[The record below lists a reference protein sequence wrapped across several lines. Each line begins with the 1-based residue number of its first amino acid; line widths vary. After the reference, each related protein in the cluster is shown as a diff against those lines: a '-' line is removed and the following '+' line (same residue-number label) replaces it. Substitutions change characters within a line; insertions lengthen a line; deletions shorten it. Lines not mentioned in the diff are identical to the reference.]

1 MLNINE
7 LEKRWFVYKIKSYTP
22 YLIITILILL
32 TSSLLLFLFYNDN
45 SLKNKVSIE
54 KKEVKKFETH
64 ETYVKIAD
72 KVPTTAH
79 VDVPKVKNDI
89 QKVVLQ
95 PSLNFIDNVV
105 INKPETSKKKIIK
118 EKIIEVKPEPIIEK
132 IIEVK
137 INPEPIIEKIPVEE
151 NVSLQINKQNTSND
165 INLVIKRF
173 KTNNNPALSLFIAKK
188 YYEIGNFNQAYN
200 YALITNQLNKD
211 IEESWI
217 IFSKSLVKLNKK
229 DKAVEVLKQ
238 YVEYSSSSR
247 AEILLSNIIS
257 GKFK

>member
-64 ETYVKIAD
+64 ETYVKIGD

-118 EKIIEVKPEPIIEK
+118 EKIIEVK
-132 IIEVK
+132 
-137 INPEPIIEKIPVEE
+137 PEPIIEKIPVEE

-238 YVEYSSSSR
+238 YVEYSNSSR